1 MKIKDL
7 IKLLEKEEQD
17 KEVVIRFCLSE
28 NDEVGY
34 ALSTVATGHY
44 GDKIAIYAD
53 YTATK
58 EDCEYVGQFDLATL
72 WENEYNKLEEE

>member
-7 IKLLEKEEQD
+7 IKLLENEEQD
-17 KEVVIRFCLSE
+17 KEVIIRFCLSE

-34 ALSTVATGHY
+34 ALEAVATGHY
-44 GDKIAIYAD
+44 GDKVAIYAD
-53 YTATK
+53 YTA

-72 WENEYNKLEEE
+72 WENEYNKLGEE